1 MQACSVYEY
10 GVWRTCIGHE
20 ITERVVNP
28 CLDRTR
34 LIWSL
39 SCYIGVLRILRARE
53 WKRKDREKRREKET
67 LLNRKEYP
75 PGGVF
80 GGSVTFSL
88 VDDTLLSTG
97 RREGSTPWKT
107 KRWRVQVGRGCMEMR
122 EERSDREHTG
132 EQIQMTYITRA
143 STSWCT
149 TVTEVITL
157 KDRGLATC
165 ATTSTGINCW
175 RNRRQHL
182 FLPRA
187 YTCDVNFPSVVPL
200 FSNCILS
207 MQQLDSLPSLLHL
220 FRLLYLSILFYLHF
234 RNFC

>member
-1 MQACSVYEY
+1 MEKSPSKLLHIHATNTLQSWKSHLANCCIYMQACFVYEY

-107 KRWRVQVGRGCMEMR
+107 KRWRMQVGRGGAWR
-122 EERSDREHTG
+122 WER
-132 EQIQMTYITRA
+132 
-143 STSWCT
+143 
-149 TVTEVITL
+149 
-157 KDRGLATC
+157 
-165 ATTSTGINCW
+165 
-175 RNRRQHL
+175 
-182 FLPRA
+182 
-187 YTCDVNFPSVVPL
+187 
-200 FSNCILS
+200 
-207 MQQLDSLPSLLHL
+207 
-220 FRLLYLSILFYLHF
+220 
-234 RNFC
+234 